1 MYTPRGFPGGAVV
14 KNPPANAEGTGGRG
28 PIPGWENPLKEERTT
43 HFSIL
48 AWRIPWTEEPS
59 GVQFIEL
66 QRVGNDCNGSV
77 LTSIHDYWKN
87 HTFDYTD
94 LCWQNNVSAF

>member
-28 PIPGWENPLKEERTT
+28 PIPGWENPLKEEMTT

-48 AWRIPWTEEPS
+48 AWKILWTGEPS
-59 GVQFIEL
+59 RTQSMGS
-66 QRVGNDCNGSV
+66 QRVR
-77 LTSIHDYWKN
+77 HD
-87 HTFDYTD
+87 
-94 LCWQNNVSAF
+94 

>member
-28 PIPGWENPLKEERTT
+28 PIPGWENPLKEEMTT

-48 AWRIPWTEEPS
+48 AWRIPDRGAKWGT
-59 GVQFIEL
+59 VH
-66 QRVGNDCNGSV
+66 RVAKS
-77 LTSIHDYWKN
+77 WK
-87 HTFDYTD
+87 
-94 LCWQNNVSAF
+94 